1 MTTMNNTN
9 YAQFLSTMN
18 IKGMADRSRDSS
30 EKPEQI
36 HNVTIS
42 FTQNGQNLS
51 V

>member
-30 EKPEQI
+30 QAEKKSNCCQ
-36 HNVTIS
+36 T
-42 FTQNGQNLS
+42 
-51 V
+51 